1 MGKLDWMIGRTY
13 RKFIND
19 QIIKNGK
26 IIKNKSPITIKR
38 EGKTIFGHDPLFVTK
53 NANFPD
59 DESAQF
65 TERIIKIPE
74 RNDPTKKHDV
84 RIRISELPQSWW
96 EEEGSGGNR
105 HTTDR
110 FIDKNEGI
118 SIVRENR
125 EIFYGHLNFFKV
137 NHRGEDRRSGFVEID
152 RWVGIEV
159 DFDRSA
165 DIVFGVQNN
174 KSRNQISTN
183 AREVLQKELSPTIND
198 FRRKFRRIRKSK
210 HPPITPPP
218 IINPNPD
225 DDDPHTLPPDFQTK
239 MKEQYGER
247 VAEELTKHTVSAKY
261 DLNLDPNGP
270 FIKFNTEYG
279 KLILTY
285 NMAHPAM
292 RELQDTMDNKDMDD
306 GTKYAKIKNSLNI
319 ILASY
324 GLAKNQLDMKKK
336 DIVDDTLT
344 TLMSQWSD
352 MTSRIAKNAY
362 KKD

>member
-1 MGKLDWMIGRTY
+1 M
-13 RKFIND
+13 
-19 QIIKNGK
+19 
-26 IIKNKSPITIKR
+26 
-38 EGKTIFGHDPLFVTK
+38 
-53 NANFPD
+53 
-59 DESAQF
+59 
-65 TERIIKIPE
+65 
-74 RNDPTKKHDV
+74 
-84 RIRISELPQSWW
+84 
-96 EEEGSGGNR
+96 
-105 HTTDR
+105 
-110 FIDKNEGI
+110 
-118 SIVRENR
+118 
-125 EIFYGHLNFFKV
+125 
-137 NHRGEDRRSGFVEID
+137 
-152 RWVGIEV
+152 GIEV